1 MSADGFKNPRT
12 SGRGEVKALF
22 IHQNFPGQFRH
33 LVGQLA
39 RQGGHQLVGLGQREH
54 EPLPGT
60 YYLRY
65 KPKRAPRANSHP
77 YLIGM
82 EAAVLAGQAVLEQL
96 LNLRQQGF
104 VPDVIVAHPGW
115 GETLYA
121 KDAFPRARL
130 VHLCEFYYHA
140 EGADSNFD
148 PACPITL
155 DQRARLRTRNA
166 LHLLNLENCDA
177 AVSPTHWQKSVH
189 PPAYQPRIE
198 VIHEGVDTAAAR
210 PDAQATFELPD
221 GRVLRAGDP
230 VITYV
235 ARNLEPYRGFPQ
247 FLRALALVQAQ
258 RPDVQALIIGAD
270 GVSYGSPPADAANW
284 REKLLREVPLDAS
297 RTHFLGTVPHARYLR
312 ALQVSAAH
320 VYLTYP
326 FVLSWSL
333 LEAMACGCLVIASD
347 TAPVR
352 EVIQHDRQGL
362 LVDFFDGNALARQLL
377 ATLDQPAAYAALRQ
391 AATAQVAARYSIE
404 AGGGQWLA
412 LLQRL
417 TQDFRFQR

>member
-1 MSADGFKNPRT
+1 M
-12 SGRGEVKALF
+12 KALF

-33 LVGQLA
+33 LVGHLA
-39 RQGGHQLVGLGQREH
+39 RQGGHQLVCIGQREA

-60 YYLRY
+60 AYLRY
-65 KPKRAPRANSHP
+65 QPKRAPRPGTHP

-82 EAAVLAGQAVLEQL
+82 EAAVLAGQAVLEQML
-96 LNLRQQGF
+96 ALRQQGF
-104 VPDVIVAHPGW
+104 TPDVIVAHPAW

-121 KDAFPRARL
+121 KDAFPQARV

-140 EGADSNFD
+140 DGADTNFD
-148 PACPITL
+148 PAYPLTL
-155 DQRARLRTRNA
+155 DQAARLRTRNA
-166 LHLLNLENCDA
+166 LHLLNLEHCDA

-189 PPAYQPRIE
+189 PLAYQPRIE
-198 VIHEGVDTAAAR
+198 VIHEGVDTSAAR
-210 PDAQATFELPD
+210 PDPLATFELPD
-221 GRVLRAGDP
+221 GRVLRAGEP
-230 VITYV
+230 VLTYV

-247 FLRALALVQAQ
+247 FMQALAQVQAQ

-270 GVSYGSPPADAANW
+270 GISYGNPPADAPTW
-284 REKLLREVPLDAS
+284 RAKLLRELPLDAG
-297 RTHFLGTVPHARYLR
+297 RTHFLGTVPHARYLQ

-320 VYLTYP
+320 VYLTVP

-333 LEAMACGCLVIASD
+333 LEALASGCLVIASD

-352 EVIQHDRQGL
+352 EAIQHGRQGL
-362 LVDFFDGNALARQLL
+362 LVDFFDVAALTQHLL
-377 ATLDQPAAYAALRQ
+377 AAVDQPAAFTALRQ
-391 AATAQVAARYSIE
+391 AGPAHVAARYGVD
-404 AGGGQWLA
+404 AGCAQWLA